1 MLHQQRPGR
10 MHMAASLGPHQQSAR
25 RRTPGVRRS
34 KATRRYRTVDT
45 SMQDN
50 NEQVKDWSQHKPGP
64 QPASIKE
71 RIEEIKAAIIAEIY
85 KV

>member
-1 MLHQQRPGR
+1 
-10 MHMAASLGPHQQSAR
+10 
-25 RRTPGVRRS
+25 
-34 KATRRYRTVDT
+34 VDT
-45 SMQDN
+45 NTQDSD
-50 NEQVKDWSQHKPGP
+50 EQVKDWSKHKPGP